1 MPIEPN
7 QAAEIRGRNLQR
19 KLEEIQDVNL
29 PRPVADS
36 SKPSGAIILSGE
48 SYYGNLSRIIILGQ
62 KCRRKVKVLGKVSQG
77 GKTIAGPPWTVT
89 ETITVILVVD
99 TRY

>member
-1 MPIEPN
+1 V
-7 QAAEIRGRNLQR
+7 EIRD
-19 KLEEIQDVNL
+19 INL
-29 PRPVADS
+29 PGPVADS

-48 SYYGNLSRIIILGQ
+48 SYHGNLLRIIILGQ
-62 KCRRKVKVLGKVSQG
+62 KCRRKVKVLGEVSQG
-77 GKTIAGPPWTVT
+77 GRTIAGPPWTVT